1 MNRVDVLAI
10 TAHPDDA
17 ELICGGTLA
26 RAVMLGRKAGIV
38 ALTAGELGTRGSPQR
53 REQEAEEAGRAL
65 GLTLRETVG
74 LPDGG
79 VVNSSETRARLALLI
94 RGARPAVVITH
105 WLKGRHPDHAVT
117 AQLVRDACFVAGLKN
132 VEPGVAPHRR
142 LARDAVDVFMACS
155 DWPHSEGTEHALAEY
170 GALAHSGVIQ
180 TERGTDQPALPYFF
194 LERYLPS
201 YIREWE
207 GFLEAVKRHVTPPVS
222 SHDAREPLDRYRAA
236 AGYHC

>member
-38 ALTAGELGTRGSPQR
+38 ALTAGELGTRGSPQL

-132 VEPGVAPHRR
+132 VEPGVAPHRPR
-142 LARDAVDVFMACS
+142 KIL
-155 DWPHSEGTEHALAEY
+155 HALSFREDAEKPTF
-170 GALAHSGVIQ
+170 VVDI
-180 TERGTDQPALPYFF
+180 TESFEKKIEA
-194 LERYLPS
+194 
-201 YIREWE
+201 IRCYASQ
-207 GFLEAVKRHVTPPVS
+207 FSDVKQAGELYPNG
-222 SHDAREPLDRYRAA
+222 EPLLDLVRHHAAHYGSMIRARYGEPFYTVETMRVDDVTQLEVASL
-236 AGYHC
+236 